1 MRKSCK
7 RVLIEKDWNAM
18 QKELGDLQNQ
28 NNRTRMRFNS
38 RKYKVVNQ
46 MTTEISAVNY
56 GFASEI

>member
-1 MRKSCK
+1 
-7 RVLIEKDWNAM
+7 M